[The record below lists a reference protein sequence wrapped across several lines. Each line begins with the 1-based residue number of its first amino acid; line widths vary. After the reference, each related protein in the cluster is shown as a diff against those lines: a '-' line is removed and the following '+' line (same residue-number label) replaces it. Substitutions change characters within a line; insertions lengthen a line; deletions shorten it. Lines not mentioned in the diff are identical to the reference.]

1 MSDNRELTDPRAMRA
16 LAHPT
21 RLTLLEL
28 LAREGS
34 LTATQA
40 GALLGQSAPSASYH
54 LRQLA
59 KYGFVVEAEHTGGG
73 RERPW
78 RPAERGQRW
87 SDVSPDPEAEAA
99 AKVLS
104 RLVLE
109 REFDAAIDWIDG
121 AYELSPEWRD
131 AALGSESM
139 LYMTLDELQAF
150 QARYQA
156 LLEEDGLKQRSEDP
170 ALRPP
175 DARPVKVLLLAFPVP
190 PTPAG
195 N

>member
-1 MSDNRELTDPRAMRA
+1 MRA

-40 GALLGQSAPSASYH
+40 SALLGESSASASYH

-59 KYGFVVEAEHTGGG
+59 KYGFVEHAGQGPG

-78 RPAERGQRW
+78 RPAARGQRW
-87 SDVSPDPEAEAA
+87 SDVSPDPQTAAA

-104 RLVLE
+104 RVLLE
-109 REFDAAIDWIDG
+109 REFDAAIDWVEG
-121 AYELSPEWRD
+121 AYDLPPEWRD
-131 AALGSESM
+131 AALGSQSI
-139 LYMTLDELQAF
+139 LYMTLDELRDFAS
-150 QARYQA
+150 RYQA
-156 LLEEDGLKQRSEDP
+156 LLEEGGLLERSDDP

-175 DARPVKVLLLAFPVP
+175 DTRPIKVLLLAFPVP
-190 PTPAG
+190 PTPSG

>member
-1 MSDNRELTDPRAMRA
+1 MRA

-40 GALLGQSAPSASYH
+40 SILLDQSTASTSYH

-59 KYGFVVEAEHTGGG
+59 KYGFVEQADQGHG

-78 RPAERGQRW
+78 RPAARGQRW
-87 SDVSPDPEAEAA
+87 SDVSPDPETAA
-99 AKVLS
+99 AATVLS
-104 RLVLE
+104 RVVLE
-109 REFDAAIDWIDG
+109 REVDAALDWIEG
-121 AYELSPEWRD
+121 AYELPGAWRD
-131 AALGSESM
+131 AALGSQSI
-139 LYMTLDELQAF
+139 LYLTLDELRDFAP
-150 QARYQA
+150 RYRA
-156 LLEEDGLKQRSEDP
+156 LLEEGGLLRRSKDP

-190 PTPAG
+190 ATPSG

>member
-1 MSDNRELTDPRAMRA
+1 MRA

-40 GALLGQSAPSASYH
+40 SVLLGENTASASYH

-59 KYGFVVEAEHTGGG
+59 KYGFIEQAEQTGG

-78 RPAERGQRW
+78 RAAARGQRW
-87 SDVSPDPEAEAA
+87 SDVSPDPEAAAA

-104 RLVLE
+104 RVLLE
-109 REFDAAIDWIDG
+109 RELDAAIEWVEG
-121 AYELSPEWRD
+121 AYDLAPEWRD
-131 AALGSESM
+131 AALGSQSI
-139 LYMTLDELQAF
+139 LYMTLDELRDFAH
-150 QARYQA
+150 RYQA
-156 LLEEDGLKQRSEDP
+156 LLEEGGLLERSENP

-175 DARPVKVLLLAFPVP
+175 DARPVRALLLAFPVP
-190 PTPAG
+190 PTPSG